1 MEVRFYDDINIFYD
15 MASPFLMEHEVENGL
30 LFYVLHALKE
40 NINRYGVELPSLSLV
55 LKNNLINA
63 LAIRTPP
70 RDLLL
75 SFSNDLNYIE
85 LLVEEFAKRNENLPG
100 VIGLKEAADKFTNL
114 WCKVNNL
121 SFKLLRKERLY
132 KLEKVTTGT
141 LGERRIS
148 VANKH
153 FQSLVLKWSKDMMSE
168 ALEEVT
174 EIELN
179 QSLKNI
185 SDEIE
190 SGKSRIYLLFDNNEP
205 VSMARKAG
213 RTPNGIAVNLVYTPL
228 TLRRNGYATE
238 CVAKLSH
245 QLLEEGNKYCFLFT
259 DLSNPISNS
268 IYQKI
273 GYRPIY
279 DLNHYKFIL

>member
-30 LFYVLHALKE
+30 LFYVLHALKD
-40 NINRYGVELPSLSLV
+40 NINRYGVELPSLCLV

-100 VIGLKEAADKFTNL
+100 VIGLKEAADKFTKL

-132 KLEKVTTGT
+132 KLEKVTTET

-228 TLRRNGYATE
+228 ALRRNGYATE